1 MKSKTVFYV
10 CSFSTNIFL
19 LVFVLG
25 FIFDFLSGPPAA
37 PRHPLW
43 PRRVKVKFMASQR
56 DKKKK
61 TKSSQAFF
69 FAPSC
74 ATIAD
79 KTNTFVASK
88 RNVHK
93 ERFGRN
99 VKIFVKMPTLYKA
112 QSQHS
117 PTSSTSRSRGQVGRE
132 VCVEAVIYL
141 LVSATATT
149 ATANEY
155 GWLNDAGNS

>member
-1 MKSKTVFYV
+1 MFYV

-19 LVFVLG
+19 LILFVFG
-25 FIFDFLSGPPAA
+25 FIFDFLSGPTAA
-37 PRHPLW
+37 PRP
-43 PRRVKVKFMASQR
+43 PPGSSCESEVYGQSARQ
-56 DKKKK
+56 K

-69 FAPSC
+69 SAPGC

-112 QSQHS
+112 QSQGPS
-117 PTSSTSRSRGQVGRE
+117 
-132 VCVEAVIYL
+132 
-141 LVSATATT
+141 VS
-149 ATANEY
+149 
-155 GWLNDAGNS
+155 